1 MILSNKFIAP
11 EISRLIDD
19 SMSFVVDS
27 ALVNLLSLNPLVSEF
42 FIEIIDA
49 FKFFRSFHHFMFVS
63 LEPSDKTELA
73 CVFKSLK
80 NVIVLFLFDTKLIHQ
95 DVFSSLSRLAA
106 LMFSVSEISFFKFIA
121 LSLIDSNVGVVS
133 VACVVVESCEGVR
146 AMSVLD
152 SSSVGVVLSWVVD
165 CIGSVV
171 VSDVL
176 VVDSVVVGADGSV
189 FWLG

>member
-95 DVFSSLSRLAA
+95 EVFSSLSRFAGF
-106 LMFSVSEISFFKFIA
+106 MFSTSEIVFFKFIA

-133 VACVVVESCEGVR
+133 VACVVVEVCEGVR